1 MTQPTTEVAERDT
14 LFTSVGATAT
24 RLQAQILGEKG
35 ERAQAQARG
44 VLAELRRRA
53 GQPIDQD
60 PLSLEK
66 TLLVLS
72 PALNENSIGRGD
84 VPSPSEAAAFHALTL
99 FALHMQSSTR
109 PMHVRGISFATACGR
124 LYAQSDS
131 GSLKPRFDAL
141 LLARSSR
148 ARLAHTRS
156 MVTLLRGAGLGF
168 DYAQFANDLRTLD
181 SADKRS
187 GILLRW
193 GRDFAMGRFQVSES
207 ANSSDNN

>member
-109 PMHVRGISFATACGR
+109 PMHVRDISFATACGR

-156 MVTLLRGAGLGF
+156 MVRLLRGAGLGF